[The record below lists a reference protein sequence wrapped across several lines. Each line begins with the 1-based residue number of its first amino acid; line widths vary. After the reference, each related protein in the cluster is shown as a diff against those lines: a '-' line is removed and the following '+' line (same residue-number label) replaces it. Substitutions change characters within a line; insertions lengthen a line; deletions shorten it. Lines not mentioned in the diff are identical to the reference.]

1 MGSDVDEILA
11 FLGQHA
17 DQQFCSACLAFEFK
31 LSFEGVDI
39 ALAAAGHQV
48 ALRESRAQCAICGR
62 RALVTGLESNHDR
75 SPAERVLLFLLDH
88 RGRVFC
94 HVCIAR
100 CLELNIG
107 TVQKAVWDLRKT
119 SDVRVAH
126 ARCSQCEQERLVVSH
141 GDDGVSPR

>member
-1 MGSDVDEILA
+1 MGSEVDQILA

-31 LSFEGVDI
+31 LSFQGVDA

-48 ALRESRAQCAICGR
+48 ALRESRAECAICGR

-100 CLELNIG
+100 RLELNIG
-107 TVQKAVWDLRKT
+107 TVQKAVWDVRRT
-119 SDVRVAH
+119 SDARVAD

-141 GDDGVSPR
+141 GDDGVSPG